1 VSRIQSASLLCL
13 AAFPLLLMA
22 VTPSRGDAAPGA
34 PVPKAT
40 APSPRATPSSPKA
53 TIQASKINVANWY
66 WGPANQWSW
75 HHTRRLFPSENI
87 SRGTGPVSVLEN
99 APRDVSNISFDDPVS
114 KRRMTIGEMLQ
125 TTYTDGFIVL
135 KDGKIVTEQYFNGMK
150 PGDPHL
156 VMSVTKSFVG
166 ALAGILADRRQ
177 LDVDALI
184 TDYLPELKGTAYD
197 GATVRNA
204 LDMTVATIL
213 DDDVYKRIDQ
223 AVGWVP
229 ADDATSPGLL
239 AFLTTLT
246 RKNGPHGAKFLYLDP
261 SPQVIGWIMERATRT
276 GVGELLQDEIWSKLG
291 AEYDGYILL
300 DAHQEAFAPAGLNVT
315 LRDLARFGQMIL
327 QHGRYNGQQ
336 IVPRHWVDDI
346 RTGGDLDA
354 WRAGHANS
362 GDDKLLAYDNGSYRS
377 FWWVADRSCGRFA
390 AIGLGGQTVIVD
402 PMADM
407 VVVKFSSSP
416 DAPAGAKITRTEFSA
431 ADAIIRTLSGHGC

>member
-1 VSRIQSASLLCL
+1 
-13 AAFPLLLMA
+13 MA
-22 VTPSRGDAAPGA
+22 PTPIRGN
-34 PVPKAT
+34 T
-40 APSPRATPSSPKA
+40 APDEP
-53 TIQASKINVANWY
+53 ASKINVANWY
-66 WGPANQWSW
+66 WGPENQWSW

-87 SRGTGPVSVLEN
+87 GRGTGPVSVLQG
-99 APRDVSNISFDDPVS
+99 APRDVSSISFEDPVS
-114 KRRMTIGEMLQ
+114 KRHMTIGEMLR
-125 TTYTDGFIVL
+125 TTYTDGFLVL
-135 KDGKIVTEQYFNGMK
+135 KDGKIVTEQYFHGMK

-166 ALAGILADRRQ
+166 ALAGILTDRRQ
-177 LDVDALI
+177 LRIDALI

-223 AVGWVP
+223 AMGWVP
-229 ADDATSPGLL
+229 ADDTSSPGLL

-246 RKNGPHGAKFLYLDP
+246 KRNGAHGVRFLYLDP
-261 SPQVIGWIMERATRT
+261 SPQVIGWIMERATKT
-276 GVGELLQDEIWSKLG
+276 EVGELLQNEIWAKLG
-291 AEYDGYILL
+291 AEQDAYILL

-315 LRDLARFGQMIL
+315 LRDLARFGQMML
-327 QHGRYNGQQ
+327 QHGRYNGHQ

-346 RTGGDLDA
+346 RMGGNLDA

-362 GDDKLLAYDNGSYRS
+362 GDDQLPAYDNGSYRS

-402 PMADM
+402 PVADM

-416 DAPAGAKITRTEFSA
+416 DATTGAKITRTEFQA